1 MTFFTR
7 SSLSTGL
14 ATVAAAASFAVL
26 APAAANA
33 DAIDDALNAL
43 PAGQITCEQAESY
56 WTNTADYNEKVA
68 MAQMVARFDSRGA
81 EINAALA
88 RVDEAATRCGL
99 KGGTAAPTN
108 GGDNTPAPGNP
119 APAPSQDNNTPAQ
132 NQGIEGA
139 PTIAVPTA
147 PGTPTITIPAFN
159 TVNLVL
165 PDLLRIVQDFLTQ
178 WGINID
184 LTRFLR

>member
-1 MTFFTR
+1 MTFFSR

-43 PAGQITCEQAESY
+43 PAGQITCEQAENY

-99 KGGTAAPTN
+99 KGGAPTLN
-108 GGDNTPAPGNP
+108 NP
-119 APAPSQDNNTPAQ
+119 APAPNEGSPAAPQ
-132 NQGIEGA
+132 NQGIQGA
-139 PTIAVPTA
+139 PTITIPTA

-165 PDLLRIVQDFLTQ
+165 PDLLRIVQDFLVQ

-184 LTRFLR
+184 LGQFLR